1 MWVEE
6 RGRGPQGVAIGVV
19 ISNALDS
26 AGRIE
31 IALPTFAGKGTVY
44 RARLAAPM
52 TGNDRGLFFLPE
64 KDDEVLVAFEGGDLN
79 RPCVI
84 GALWSS
90 RDLPPSTK
98 PDQRMMKSRTGH
110 IIRLDDT
117 GGKEKIE
124 IIDKSGNNLIA
135 IDTATGTITIKAKKV
150 VIDSADIR
158 LGSAG
163 ASELLVLGDKFRD
176 LYNTHTNPQGA
187 APPVQMQRGM
197 HQSAKV
203 KTD

>member
-1 MWVEE
+1 MWAEE

-31 IALPTFAGKGTVY
+31 IALPTFAGKSIVY

-52 TGNDRGLFFLPE
+52 AGKDRGLLFLPE
-64 KDDEVLVAFEGGDLN
+64 KDDEVLVAFEGGDLD

-84 GALWSS
+84 GALWNG
-90 RDLPPSTK
+90 RDPPPSTK
-98 PDQRMMKSRTGH
+98 PDQRMIKSHSGH

-117 GGKEKIE
+117 GGNEKIE

-135 IDTATGTITIKAKKV
+135 IDTAPGTITIKANKI
-150 VIDSADIR
+150 VINSADIR
-158 LGSAG
+158 LGSDG
-163 ASELLVLGDKFRD
+163 ASESLVLGDKFRD

-197 HQSAKV
+197 HQSTKV